1 MKPRNIAI
9 ALAFCVPL
17 VSTYAQPIRQ
27 GNEQRLEAVAKQL
40 RLTPMQERRMV
51 PILRTEALKVQGI
64 KNNQSLSQS
73 QKLRRLRAAQNRSN
87 RKLRVILNARN
98 FGYCKRTVSS
108 RSRSSCRPQRAAR
121 IGAQRRDRQRLLLW
135 GRSNT
140 RAEGTKDPEKNC

>member
-87 RKLRVILNARN
+87 RKLRVILTRSQFRLLQAHRQQQIAQ
-98 FGYCKRTVSS
+98 FMQTSKSS
-108 RSRSSCRPQRAAR
+108 PHRGAAARSSTPPAVGQ
-121 IGAQRRDRQRLLLW
+121 
-135 GRSNT
+135 
-140 RAEGTKDPEKNC
+140 K